1 VALKDEGGGSRR
13 EGRSQRKRMKAL
25 KAISERNGV
34 AAADDDVD
42 DDAALPDEAA
52 TDDPLLKRR
61 LRLLAPTGEAEGG
74 ADEQVADNAE
84 SRIGG
89 GGTVAEA
96 PLLRSPT
103 VPLVA
108 PGGVPA
114 QKDRGGLPRLFHGPV
129 PTVKRT
135 SWLMWSAVIAIAI
148 PTLIATLYYLFIASD
163 QFSSEGRFA
172 IRTSESTPA
181 AADSSSVMASL
192 GLGASTPT
200 TADSYI
206 VVEYL
211 QSRRLVE
218 DLQARLDLRKIF
230 SSGEADWYARLDP
243 EVSIEKLVSYWNG
256 MTEAYFD
263 SMTGIVQFEAKAFSA
278 ADAQRIAAA
287 ALESAEKLINGLS
300 KRARDDTVQFA
311 KDDLGRAEL
320 RLKFA
325 RKAIREFR
333 DRQKQIDPTALAAS
347 RLSVVASLESQLAT
361 EQATRAMVTSFLN
374 NDAPSVRLMEN
385 KIDALR
391 NRIKEERSKLGTT
404 SGAEGGEV
412 MSTVIAE
419 YEELATDR
427 EFAETLYKSSL
438 SSLEAA
444 RMAAERQ
451 MRYVASF
458 VEPKRAEDAQ
468 YPERFKNILLVFL
481 ATGIAW
487 VIGVLIFYGVRD
499 HTI

>member
-1 VALKDEGGGSRR
+1 MALKDEGGLTRR

-25 KAISERNGV
+25 RAVSERTG
-34 AAADDDVD
+34 APMPDDDGIPEG
-42 DDAALPDEAA
+42 DAALPEGA
-52 TDDPLLKRR
+52 DDPLLKRR
-61 LRLLAPTGEAEGG
+61 LRLLPPGEESTGAAGG
-74 ADEQVADNAE
+74 SA
-84 SRIGG
+84 G
-89 GGTVAEA
+89 AEA
-96 PLLRSPT
+96 RTDEDVAAAPPPVLRSPT
-103 VPLVA
+103 VPLVT
-108 PGGVPA
+108 PGAVPA
-114 QKDRGGLPRLFHGPV
+114 SKDRGLPRLFHGPV
-129 PTVKRT
+129 PYVKRT
-135 SWLMWSAVIAIAI
+135 SWLMWSAVICIAL

-172 IRTSESTPA
+172 IRTSEATPVS
-181 AADSSSVMASL
+181 ADSSSVMASL
-192 GLGASTPT
+192 GLSASTPT

-230 SSGEADWYARLDP
+230 SNSEGDWYARLNPD
-243 EVSIEKLVSYWNG
+243 VSIESLVSYWNG

-263 SMTGIVQFEAKAFSA
+263 SMTGIVQFEAKAFNS

-287 ALESAEKLINGLS
+287 ALESAEKLINSLS

-311 KDDLGRAEL
+311 KDDVGRAEL

-325 RKAIREFR
+325 RKAIRDFR

-347 RLSVVASLESQLAT
+347 RLSVVSSLESQLAT
-361 EQATRAMVTSFLN
+361 EEATRAMVNTFLN

-385 KIDALR
+385 KIEALR
-391 NRIKEERSKLGTT
+391 NRIVEERKKLGTT
-404 SGAEGGEV
+404 TNADGGEV

>member
-13 EGRSQRKRMKAL
+13 EGRAQRKRMKAL
-25 KAISERNGV
+25 KAYGERTGAPV
-34 AAADDDVD
+34 PDDEEAADEPR
-42 DDAALPDEAA
+42 ADEAPA
-52 TDDPLLKRR
+52 DDPLLKRR
-61 LRLLAPTGEAEGG
+61 LRLLPPSGDGAETDDPEPRADGDGGLVAAEPAP
-74 ADEQVADNAE
+74 V
-84 SRIGG
+84 
-89 GGTVAEA
+89 
-96 PLLRSPT
+96 LRSPAIPI
-103 VPLVA
+103 VS
-108 PGGVPA
+108 PGKVPA
-114 QKDRGGLPRLFHGPV
+114 GKDGGLPRLFHGPV
-129 PTVKRT
+129 PRVQRP
-135 SWLMWSAVIAIAI
+135 SWLMWSMIACVAL
-148 PTLIATLYYLFIASD
+148 PTLIAALYYLLIAAD
-163 QFSSEGRFA
+163 QYSSEGRFA

-181 AADSSSVMASL
+181 TADSSSVMASL

-230 SSGEADWYARLDP
+230 SSPEADWYARLDP
-243 EVSIEKLVSYWNG
+243 DVSIEKLVSYWNG

-263 SMTGIVQFEAKAFSA
+263 SMTGIVQFEAKAFNA

-361 EQATRAMVTSFLN
+361 EQATRAMVNTFLN
-374 NDAPSVRLMEN
+374 DNAPSVRLMEN

-481 ATGIAW
+481 ATGLAW